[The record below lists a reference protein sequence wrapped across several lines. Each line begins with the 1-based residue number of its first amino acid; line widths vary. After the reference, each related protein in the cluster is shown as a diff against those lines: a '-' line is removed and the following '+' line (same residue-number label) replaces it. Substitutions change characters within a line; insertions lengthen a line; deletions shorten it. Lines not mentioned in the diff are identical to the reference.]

1 MFFARIKVPH
11 VPPPAGSRAGF
22 SLLEVL
28 VACGILVIGLTSIA
42 AILPAASSR
51 LAEATAEDRA
61 GTLAANAYAEAVARG
76 LLSSDLFPAS
86 SSGTT
91 CVVFGRVLTINGTS
105 TSIPGGKVALASG
118 TTVSGTVSLTQAQ
131 YILTPLS
138 TRIDQTRGF
147 VLEDDLTYSIPT
159 TGETPNNSFL
169 NGGTGPREYKDG
181 VCWGGML
188 TPTVLTGPV
197 GPGSVATLSLAVF
210 KKSGDMQSLT
220 LTPTSGLYAVAVP
233 AVGPADA
240 QTRKKYAKGCSYLL
254 VLPTGAAPTWQR
266 INASWT
272 VTGSTVLTGSTFLT
286 FTGTQSFPANTPAI
300 GFEGLLRLD
309 ERTIVLD

>member
-1 MFFARIKVPH
+1 MFFPMIKFPP

-76 LLSSDLFPAS
+76 LLSSDIFPAS

-138 TRIDQTRGF
+138 TRIDQARGF

-169 NGGTGPREYKDG
+169 NGGAGPREYKDG

-210 KKSGDMQSLT
+210 KKSGNMQSLT

-254 VLPTGAAPTWQR
+254 VLPTSAAPTWQR

-286 FTGTQSFPANTPAI
+286 FTGTQSFPKDTPAI

>member
-1 MFFARIKVPH
+1 MFFAMIKVPH

-91 CVVFGRVLTINGTS
+91 CVVFGRVLTVNGTS

-118 TTVSGTVSLTQAQ
+118 TTVSGTVLLTQAQ

-188 TPTVLTGPV
+188 TPTVLTGTV

-210 KKSGDMQSLT
+210 KKSGSIQSLT
-220 LTPTSGLYAVAVP
+220 LTPTSGYYSVL
-233 AVGPADA
+233 PADV
-240 QTRKKYAKGCSYLL
+240 QTRKTYSKGCSYLL
-254 VLPTGAAPTWQR
+254 VLPTSAAPTWQR

-286 FTGTQSFPANTPAI
+286 FTGTQSFPKDTPAI

>member
-1 MFFARIKVPH
+1 MFFVMIKVPH

-76 LLSSDLFPAS
+76 LLSSDIFKS
-86 SSGTT
+86 STNSNGDTVRTFSSGTA
-91 CVVFGRVLTINGTS
+91 CVFGRVLTVNGTF
-105 TSIPGGKVALASG
+105 TSIPAGKVALASG
-118 TTVSGTVSLTQAQ
+118 TTVSGTVLF
-131 YILTPLS
+131 
-138 TRIDQTRGF
+138 TRIDQARGF

-169 NGGTGPREYKDG
+169 NGGAGPREYKDG

-210 KKSGDMQSLT
+210 NKSGSIQSLT
-220 LTPTSGLYAVAVP
+220 LTPTSGYYSVL
-233 AVGPADA
+233 PADV
-240 QTRKKYAKGCSYLL
+240 QTRKTYSKGCSYLL
-254 VLPTGAAPTWQR
+254 VLPTSAAPTWQR

-286 FTGTQSFPANTPAI
+286 FTGTQSFPKDTPAI

>member
-1 MFFARIKVPH
+1 MFFAMKKVPH
-11 VPPPAGSRAGF
+11 VPPPAVSRGGF

-105 TSIPGGKVALASG
+105 TSIPVGKVALASG
-118 TTVSGTVSLTQAQ
+118 TTVSGTVLF
-131 YILTPLS
+131 
-138 TRIDQTRGF
+138 TRIDQARGF

-181 VCWGGML
+181 ACWGGML
-188 TPTVLTGPV
+188 TPTVLTGTV

-220 LTPTSGLYAVAVP
+220 LTPTSGYYSVL
-233 AVGPADA
+233 PADA
-240 QTRKKYAKGCSYLL
+240 QTRKTYAKGCSYLL
-254 VLPTGAAPTWQR
+254 VLPTSAAPTWQR

-272 VTGSTVLTGSTFLT
+272 TVTGSTFLT
-286 FTGTQSFPANTPAI
+286 FTGTQSFPAGTPAI

>member
-76 LLSSDLFPAS
+76 LLSSDIFPAS

-91 CVVFGRVLTINGTS
+91 CVVFGRVLTVNGTS

-118 TTVSGTVSLTQAQ
+118 TTVSGTVLLTQAQ

-138 TRIDQTRGF
+138 TRIDQARGF

-169 NGGTGPREYKDG
+169 NGGAGPREYKDG

-188 TPTVLTGPV
+188 TPTVLTGTV

-210 KKSGDMQSLT
+210 KKSGSIQSLT
-220 LTPTSGLYAVAVP
+220 LTPTSGYYSVL
-233 AVGPADA
+233 PADA
-240 QTRKKYAKGCSYLL
+240 QTRKTYAKGCSYLL
-254 VLPTGAAPTWQR
+254 VLPTSAAPTWQR

-286 FTGTQSFPANTPAI
+286 FTGTQSFPKDTPAI

>member
-76 LLSSDLFPAS
+76 LLSSDIFKS
-86 SSGTT
+86 STNSNGDTVRTFSSGTA
-91 CVVFGRVLTINGTS
+91 CVFGRVLTVNGTF
-105 TSIPGGKVALASG
+105 TSIPAGKVALASG
-118 TTVSGTVSLTQAQ
+118 TTVSGTVLF
-131 YILTPLS
+131 
-138 TRIDQTRGF
+138 TRIDQARGF

-188 TPTVLTGPV
+188 TPTVLTGTV

-210 KKSGDMQSLT
+210 KKSGSMQSLT
-220 LTPTSGLYAVAVP
+220 LTPTSGYYSVL
-233 AVGPADA
+233 PADA
-240 QTRKKYAKGCSYLL
+240 QTRKTYAKGCSYLL
-254 VLPTGAAPTWQR
+254 VLPTSAAPTWQR

-272 VTGSTVLTGSTFLT
+272 TKTGSTFLT
-286 FTGTQSFPANTPAI
+286 FTGTQLFSGSTTQAI

>member
-1 MFFARIKVPH
+1 MFFAIKKVPH

-76 LLSSDLFPAS
+76 LLSSDIFPAS

-118 TTVSGTVSLTQAQ
+118 TTVSGTVLLTQAQ
-131 YILTPLS
+131 YILTALS
-138 TRIDQTRGF
+138 TRIDQARGF

-188 TPTVLTGPV
+188 TPTVLTGAV

>member
-1 MFFARIKVPH
+1 MFFAIKKVPH

-76 LLSSDLFPAS
+76 LLSSDIFPAS

-91 CVVFGRVLTINGTS
+91 CVVFGRVLTVNGTS

-138 TRIDQTRGF
+138 TRIDQARGF

-188 TPTVLTGPV
+188 TPTVLTGAV

>member
-1 MFFARIKVPH
+1 MFFAMKKVPH

-76 LLSSDLFPAS
+76 LLSSDIFPAS

-105 TSIPGGKVALASG
+105 TSIPVGKVALASG
-118 TTVSGTVSLTQAQ
+118 TTVSGTVLF
-131 YILTPLS
+131 
-138 TRIDQTRGF
+138 TRIDQARGF

-188 TPTVLTGPV
+188 TPTVLTGTV

-210 KKSGDMQSLT
+210 KKSGSIQSLT
-220 LTPTSGLYAVAVP
+220 LTPTSGYYSVL
-233 AVGPADA
+233 PADA
-240 QTRKKYAKGCSYLL
+240 QTRKTYAKGCSYLL
-254 VLPTGAAPTWQR
+254 VLPTSAAPTWQR

-272 VTGSTVLTGSTFLT
+272 TVTGSTFLT
-286 FTGTQSFPANTPAI
+286 FTGTQLFSGSTTLAI

>member
-1 MFFARIKVPH
+1 MFFPMIKSPP

-76 LLSSDLFPAS
+76 LLSSDIFIS
-86 SSGTT
+86 STNSNGDTVRTFSSGTA
-91 CVVFGRVLTINGTS
+91 CVFGRVLTINGTS

-118 TTVSGTVSLTQAQ
+118 TTVSGTVLF
-131 YILTPLS
+131 
-138 TRIDQTRGF
+138 TRIDQARGF

-169 NGGTGPREYKDG
+169 NSGVGPREYKDG

-188 TPTVLTGPV
+188 TPTVLTGTV

-220 LTPTSGLYAVAVP
+220 LTPTSGYYSVL
-233 AVGPADA
+233 PADA

-254 VLPTGAAPTWQR
+254 VLPTSAAPTWQR

-272 VTGSTVLTGSTFLT
+272 RTGSTFLT
-286 FTGTQSFPANTPAI
+286 FTGTQLFSGTTPAI

>member
-1 MFFARIKVPH
+1 MFFAIKKVPH

-76 LLSSDLFPAS
+76 LLSSDIFPAS

-118 TTVSGTVSLTQAQ
+118 TTVSGTVLLTQAQ
-131 YILTPLS
+131 YILTALS
-138 TRIDQTRGF
+138 TRIDQARGF

-169 NGGTGPREYKDG
+169 NGGAGPREYKDG

-188 TPTVLTGPV
+188 TPTVLTGAV